1 MADTHDPV
9 RRCSSRTCSG
19 QLARSGAEKF
29 ASRQKRA
36 LALRFTDLKFGA
48 TLVDVIGA
56 AKGRQGSLYS
66 KVSLTAIKRR
76 CLLSPMWQSMPARPC
91 RLEQIRYFGGMSR

>member
-19 QLARSGAEKF
+19 QLARSGAERF
-29 ASRQKRA
+29 ASKSKRA
-36 LALRFTDLKFGA
+36 LALRFPDLKLEA

-56 AKGRQGSLYS
+56 AKCHQGPLYS
-66 KVSLTAIKRR
+66 KVTVIVVKRR
-76 CLLSPMWQSMPARPC
+76 YLLSPIWQSMPARPC
-91 RLEQIRYFGGMSR
+91 RMKR